1 MATYGPRELA
11 EEVGAVTGL
20 GAEKTRRLWSAVGRL
35 ADGTLAAGKGL
46 SIPGLGR
53 WTYLR
58 TSNVHEEFGME
69 TLLRRT
75 PSSSENQRP
84 RAERASKKST
94 GGALRGP
101 QLLCCRGERGLS
113 KDEAKATV
121 AAVAE
126 VRAPRQL

>member
-58 TSNVHEEFGME
+58 TSNVHEEFGIRKPIF
-69 TLLRRT
+69 TADPQFLRINGLAPTSLQEVSWWRLA
-75 PSSSENQRP
+75 RP
-84 RAERASKKST
+84 
-94 GGALRGP
+94 
-101 QLLCCRGERGLS
+101 
-113 KDEAKATV
+113 
-121 AAVAE
+121 
-126 VRAPRQL
+126 

>member
-58 TSNVHEEFGME
+58 TSNVHEEFGIRKPLF
-69 TLLRRT
+69 TADPQFLRVNGLA
-75 PSSSENQRP
+75 PNEPPRP
-84 RAERASKKST
+84 
-94 GGALRGP
+94 
-101 QLLCCRGERGLS
+101 
-113 KDEAKATV
+113 
-121 AAVAE
+121 
-126 VRAPRQL
+126 

>member
-58 TSNVHEEFGME
+58 TSNVHEEFGIRNPC
-69 TLLRRT
+69 LRRT
-75 PSSSENQRP
+75 PSSCESTASRRTSLQEVSWWRLARP
-84 RAERASKKST
+84 
-94 GGALRGP
+94 
-101 QLLCCRGERGLS
+101 
-113 KDEAKATV
+113 
-121 AAVAE
+121 
-126 VRAPRQL
+126 